1 MSIQSRQNTDN
12 EAVNSCTQM
21 QLGVSEFFGVAYGN
35 MGDPLTAAAP
45 SPATLA

>member
-21 QLGVSEFFGVAYGN
+21 QLGVSELFGAYGN